1 MSAAIKTYNLTRSQ
15 LAAAAIR
22 WEGKPLTL
30 DAHPM
35 FRAPYDEMHKRVVMK
50 TSRQVGKSIML
61 MVMLLTDSIG
71 QKFFKTLFVTPQ
83 EELTQRFSSL
93 RLHKAI
99 QFSPFIKQ
107 LFIDSSLPNRVL
119 TRSFTTGSEIIL
131 TYACEDGDRVRGNSA
146 DHIALD
152 EVQDIV
158 LTAVAPEITE
168 CLRASKIRRES
179 YCGTPKSLENGL
191 EGKWQASTQTEWAIK
206 CDGCN
211 KYSIIVSETQIG
223 KKGPICGHCGKY
235 LNPRNGVWVDTNRKP
250 DMPYKGF
257 HISRPMMVGSV
268 PAAWTEGTKEW
279 EEAVDAW
286 KDVLATMEGPTAYSL
301 PQFRNEVLG
310 MSDSVGQRMITE
322 ADLWAC
328 ATYDKFLEHPS
339 REDLEDILRI
349 GVGIDWSGGGGNGHS
364 FTVVSV
370 VGRTRKGKL
379 RVLFFR
385 IFPGLHAV
393 AENKEIADLI
403 RRFDG
408 FTPGQC
414 VVGADAGNGN
424 TNVDMLRTSLDNPGR
439 IQKFEYNGQM
449 SYYLTW
455 DPKAAKFL
463 LKRTPAI
470 DAFMLAVL
478 RKDFEFPKEPRSLVE
493 AGFKHILAEYEE
505 VVTSQSGERKIW
517 QHAETAPDDFLHSL
531 VYART
536 VLLMST
542 GELPFNTLPP

>member
-1 MSAAIKTYNLTRSQ
+1 MSERLKSYKLTRSQ
-15 LAAAAIR
+15 LAAAAIK
-22 WEGKPLTL
+22 WEGHPLVL
-30 DAHPM
+30 DRHPM
-35 FRAPYDEMHKRVVMK
+35 FQAPYDEMHQRLVLK

-71 QKFFKTLFVTPQ
+71 QQFYKTLFVTPQ
-83 EELTQRFSSL
+83 EELTQRFSST

-99 QFSPFIKQ
+99 HFSPYIKN
-107 LFIDSSLPNRVL
+107 LFVDTSLPNRVL

-131 TYACEDGDRVRGNSA
+131 TYACEDADRVRGNSA

-158 LTAVAPEITE
+158 LDAVAPEITE

-191 EGKWQASTQTEWAIK
+191 ESKWQASSQTEWAIK
-206 CDGCN
+206 CEGCS

-223 KKGPICGHCGKY
+223 KMGPVCGNCGKY
-235 LNPRNGVWVDTNRKP
+235 LNPRLGVWVDTNTKK
-250 DMPYKGF
+250 DQPYKGF
-257 HISRPMMVGSV
+257 HISRPMMLDSV
-268 PAAWTEGTKEW
+268 PAAWREGTEDW
-279 EEAVDAW
+279 TRAVEAW
-286 KDVLATMEGPTAYSL
+286 KDVLLTIEGPTAYSL
-301 PQFRNEVLG
+301 PKFRNEVLG

-328 ATYDKFLEHPS
+328 ATSDQFLEHPTRS
-339 REDLEDILRI
+339 DLEDILRI

-379 RVLFFR
+379 RVLYFR

-393 AENKEIADLI
+393 AENKEICDII

-424 TNVDMLRTSLDNPGR
+424 TNVDMLRTSLDNPAR

-449 SYYLTW
+449 SYLLAW
-455 DPKAAKFL
+455 DPKAGKFL
-463 LKRTPAI
+463 LKRTAAI

-478 RKDFEFPKEPRSLVE
+478 RRDFEFPREPRSLVE

-505 VVTSQSGERKIW
+505 VVTSQNGERKIW

-536 VLLMST
+536 MLLMST
-542 GELPFNTLPP
+542 GELPFNTISP